1 MKKIFVIM
9 LAALLLCAAACTK
22 APVTEEPKTPAEQP
36 NAEAPVDETAQG
48 DIELPEIGADEPVV
62 GGWTIVGVGK
72 AQLPEEAE
80 KAFKAVTEKLLG
92 ADYIAIA
99 YLGSQVVA
107 GMNYAILCTRTLVT
121 ANPVT
126 DLAVLTVY
134 VDLEGNA
141 ELLNISDF
149 NIGDYAQ
156 AEDPGA
162 PEQLMG
168 GWQAPETA
176 EAMDAMPQK
185 AATAYAKAL
194 EGFVG
199 NDLTPVA
206 LLGTQLVAGT
216 NYAFLC
222 HSSLVT
228 LEPVVSMQL
237 VVIYEDLSG
246 NAAVTNIVTVNP
258 ADFN

>member
-1 MKKIFVIM
+1 MVALQAAVFIAITYFASSLKVVYIIIAIIMFFIIIYIVNDDSDPNMKICWVMLLLLVPTFGTLMYLYFRFQPASISLKKKLKKINMKKIFAIM

-22 APVTEEPKTPAEQP
+22 APAAEEPKP
-36 NAEAPVDETAQG
+36 EAPVDETAQG

-80 KAFKAVTEKLLG
+80 QAFKAVTEKLLG
-92 ADYIAIA
+92 ADYVPVA

-134 VDLEGNA
+134 VDLTGSA

-149 NIGDYAQ
+149 NIGD
-156 AEDPGA
+156 
-162 PEQLMG
+162 
-168 GWQAPETA
+168 
-176 EAMDAMPQK
+176 
-185 AATAYAKAL
+185 
-194 EGFVG
+194 
-199 NDLTPVA
+199 
-206 LLGTQLVAGT
+206 
-216 NYAFLC
+216 
-222 HSSLVT
+222 
-228 LEPVVSMQL
+228 
-237 VVIYEDLSG
+237 
-246 NAAVTNIVTVNP
+246 
-258 ADFN
+258 

>member
-1 MKKIFVIM
+1 MKKIFAIM

-22 APVTEEPKTPAEQP
+22 APAAEEPKPETPVEEP
-36 NAEAPVDETAQG
+36 APG

-62 GGWTIVGVGK
+62 GGWTIIGEGK

-80 KAFKAVTEKLLG
+80 QAFKTVTEKLLG
-92 ADYIAIA
+92 ADYVPVA

-134 VDLEGNA
+134 VDLTGSA

-176 EAMDAMPQK
+176 EAMDAMPQD
-185 AATAYAKAL
+185 AATAYTKAF

-206 LLGTQLVAGT
+206 LLGTQVVAGM

-237 VVIYEDLSG
+237 VVIYADLSG
-246 NAAVTNIVTVNP
+246 NATVTNIVTINP